1 MPSRRS
7 RPARPLSILVA
18 EDNRTNQ
25 KVITRLL
32 EHAGHKV
39 RVVGDGQG
47 AVDAI
52 DAERFDAVLMDINM
66 PDMDGI
72 ETVKLLR
79 FMRKPAELPPIVALS
94 ADATPETQAACRE
107 IGFSAYLL
115 KPIDTRVLT
124 RTLADLTGD
133 GPEPAALA
141 ATAAV
146 EPTPAEPDPPLPPAL
161 DPVKLANLA
170 KLDAGDGFLAQ
181 VIDDFL
187 EDAAGL
193 IERIAQAAAA
203 GDARAFRDEAHA
215 LRSSAGYVG
224 AAGLFSLCLSWRNL
238 DDDALILRGRA
249 ETRHLRDEFER
260 VRSALTAAKPPPTL
274 EASSRTR
281 QARRA

>member
-1 MPSRRS
+1 MHS
-7 RPARPLSILVA
+7 
-18 EDNRTNQ
+18 
-25 KVITRLL
+25 
-32 EHAGHKV
+32 
-39 RVVGDGQG
+39 
-47 AVDAI
+47 
-52 DAERFDAVLMDINM
+52 
-66 PDMDGI
+66 PD
-72 ETVKLLR
+72 
-79 FMRKPAELPPIVALS
+79 ELPPIVVLS
-94 ADATPETQAACRE
+94 ADVTPETQAACRDL
-107 IGFSAYLL
+107 GFSGYLG